1 MAATAV
7 QITANRKNAQHST
20 GPRTEAGKRASSKNS
35 LATGLTSA
43 QIFVR
48 PGEESAFAEFQSDL
62 LGEMKPEGTT
72 QNHHF
77 TLILH
82 AAWNLRRCLIL
93 EGEIQNEAIA
103 KGIDAL
109 LDDELAKKLD
119 RIYRYKKMHESTHRQ
134 ATAELRR
141 LQTEQL
147 WRQENQ
153 GLADESILTDTRV
166 ILSRLRKDKGVEER
180 TNLDVLRQRIETAF
194 ITPASEIP
202 KLFK

>member
-1 MAATAV
+1 MAASAV
-7 QITANRKNAQHST
+7 KITANRKNAQHST
-20 GPRTEAGKRASSKNS
+20 GPRTEAGKLASSKNS

-62 LGEMKPEGTT
+62 NAELKPQGTT
-72 QNHHF
+72 QHHHF
-77 TLILH
+77 ALILH

-93 EGEIQNEAIA
+93 EGELQNEAIA
-103 KGIDAL
+103 KGVDAL

-141 LQTEQL
+141 LQSEQL
-147 WRQENQ
+147 WRQEND
-153 GLADESILTDTRV
+153 GLEAQSILTDTQTV
-166 ILSRLRKDKGVEER
+166 VGRLRKDRGVEER
-180 TNLDVLRQRIETAF
+180 ANLDVLRQRIESAF
-194 ITPASEIP
+194 ITPV
-202 KLFK
+202 